1 MRVAIARHICI
12 AALAA
17 VGLAVG
23 AWGTEPKPASQL
35 TELADPAAAVPPVVN
50 LAPGPEYSDQ
60 TRMFQG
66 IPGIE
71 RAAGGRLWATW
82 YGGGVAENHHNY
94 VLLDTSDDDGR
105 TWKRALLIDPD
116 GDGPIR
122 AFDPCLWHDPQG
134 RLWLFWAQRW
144 HGGGRGRGELMAIR
158 TEHSGDADAAWSKPQ
173 WICDG
178 IMMNKPTVAADG
190 RWLLPVAIWER
201 EGSARVVESTD
212 NGTTWRLLG
221 AANVPKRD
229 REAEEHMIIQ
239 RKDGSFWMLVR
250 TLYGIGESVSTDG
263 GKTWSEVAPSAI
275 THTVARF
282 FIRRLNSGRLLL
294 VKHVTPAAYAKG
306 PSHLA
311 RSHLTAFL
319 SDDDGKTWSDGLLLD
334 ARSSVS
340 YPDGVQSPEGLI
352 YLIYDFDRGGAKQIL
367 MAVFTEEDVLAG
379 KIASPQGRLRV
390 LVNQAGKR

>member
-1 MRVAIARHICI
+1 
-12 AALAA
+12 
-17 VGLAVG
+17 
-23 AWGTEPKPASQL
+23 
-35 TELADPAAAVPPVVN
+35 
-50 LAPGPEYSDQ
+50 
-60 TRMFQG
+60 
-66 IPGIE
+66 
-71 RAAGGRLWATW
+71 
-82 YGGGVAENHHNY
+82 
-94 VLLDTSDDDGR
+94 
-105 TWKRALLIDPD
+105 
-116 GDGPIR
+116 
-122 AFDPCLWHDPQG
+122 
-134 RLWLFWAQRW
+134 
-144 HGGGRGRGELMAIR
+144 
-158 TEHSGDADAAWSKPQ
+158 
-173 WICDG
+173 
-178 IMMNKPTVAADG
+178 
-190 RWLLPVAIWER
+190 
-201 EGSARVVESTD
+201 
-212 NGTTWRLLG
+212 
-221 AANVPKRD
+221 
-229 REAEEHMIIQ
+229 
-239 RKDGSFWMLVR
+239 MLVR